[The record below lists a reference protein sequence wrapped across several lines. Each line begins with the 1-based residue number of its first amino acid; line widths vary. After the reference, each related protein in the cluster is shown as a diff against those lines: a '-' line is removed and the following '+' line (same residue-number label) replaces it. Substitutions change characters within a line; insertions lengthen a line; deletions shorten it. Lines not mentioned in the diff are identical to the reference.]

1 MMTSALVSQ
10 EKARVSTMTVM
21 PEQLNTPIVGRG
33 IRRATT
39 AAPTSAITA
48 PAMTAMIAPVSLVPS
63 AKAMMTNRIR
73 ATIEIVVIQTAVADL
88 PVPCIRPTVSAKT
101 KLSGRWIA
109 VASITTGVTLRVGA
123 RKGVMLA
130 STTAPRA
137 PVVSAAVGI
146 RRRNAVVFL
155 LSVGVVERLRANL
168 APL

>member
-73 ATIEIVVIQTAVADL
+73 ATIEIVVRQT
-88 PVPCIRPTVSAKT
+88 
-101 KLSGRWIA
+101 A

-155 LSVGVVERLRANL
+155 LSVGGVERLRANL